1 MDRFAK
7 RDENFKF
14 HSVSTYTVKK
24 GLITGQFIPL
34 NSILFLPIP
43 ISVVD
48 CILFFYFKFHSVS
61 TYTQNGGKGWNVL
74 CSLNSIL
81 FLPILSFAHSCKS
94 QTLIFKFHS
103 VSTYTRPI
111 FSPTNALTAPP
122 LLSTSFH
129 IPILYKINYH
139 NIAPNTC
146 TFPLIPHIVNPQWF
160 LHNYRSTI
168 FVTKRNWSYHLPS
181 PRIPYLTISPAGF

>member
-1 MDRFAK
+1 MFLYLFC
-7 RDENFKF
+7 RDLEAVQEMLYIPVWFYLYMKIM
-14 HSVSTYTVKK
+14 SVLMTV
-24 GLITGQFIPL
+24 
-34 NSILFLPIP
+34 IL
-43 ISVVD
+43 
-48 CILFFYFKFHSVS
+48 Y
-61 TYTQNGGKGWNVL
+61 
-74 CSLNSIL
+74 
-81 FLPILSFAHSCKS
+81 
-94 QTLIFKFHS
+94 FKFHS